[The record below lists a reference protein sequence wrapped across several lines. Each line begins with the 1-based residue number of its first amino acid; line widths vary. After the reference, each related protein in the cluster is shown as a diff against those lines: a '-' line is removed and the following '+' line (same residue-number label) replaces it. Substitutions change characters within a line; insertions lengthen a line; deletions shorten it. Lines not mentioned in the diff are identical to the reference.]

1 MFYYIKTNTC
11 LKFIESLLFNIQ
23 YKLYLYEEINSI
35 IKQFIIV
42 LSIKD
47 VMSGYTHLY
56 SLQQWLKNIL
66 SQTSNLY
73 WKALS
78 SKYTDSNFIS

>member
-1 MFYYIKTNTC
+1 MFYFIKTNTS

-23 YKLYLYEEINSI
+23 YKLYLYEEIISI
-35 IKQFIIV
+35 IKQFIV
-42 LSIKD
+42 ALFIKD
-47 VMSGYTHLY
+47 VKLGYYILY

-66 SQTSNLY
+66 PQTSNLY

-78 SKYTDSNFIS
+78 SKYTDLDFIS

>member
-1 MFYYIKTNTC
+1 MFLIDWE
-11 LKFIESLLFNIQ
+11 FIVLYQ
-23 YKLYLYEEINSI
+23 YKLYLYEEINNI

-47 VMSGYTHLY
+47 VMSDFTHLY

-66 SQTSNLY
+66 PPTSSLY

-78 SKYTDSNFIS
+78 SKYTDLDFIS